1 MRHIL
6 IAPALALLLTLP
18 AAAQD
23 AAPAPAA
30 TAPSELEQSGLTP
43 PTVLSQGYA
52 ADDQDVLVTKLLGQ
66 KVYSSVADN
75 AREIG
80 TINNMVI
87 TSGMGISAVV
97 IAVGG
102 FLGVG
107 EKDVAVDFAELT
119 WAERDD
125 GTRRWVLETTQ
136 EELAEAP
143 AFIWTDSE
151 ESTGKPALTTQQE
164 QNQLVDGNPNATPL
178 DPSLTTDQPERPV
191 ITTTPDRSGMTN
203 VNQADLSADDLRGIP
218 VYGRDDEQIGTI
230 SDVVLTPQG
239 NSDALIVDVGGF
251 LGLGAKPVAV
261 AFENL
266 TFSSDTNGQRYLFL
280 NTSREQLETQ
290 PEYDPQTYE
299 TERNSQRMVV
309 TP

>member
-18 AAAQD
+18 ATAQD
-23 AAPAPAA
+23 AAPAPAT

>member
-1 MRHIL
+1 MRHFVT
-6 IAPALALLLTLP
+6 APALVLLLALP

-23 AAPAPAA
+23 IAPATPN
-30 TAPSELEQSGLTP
+30 APTELEQSGLTP
-43 PTVLSQGYA
+43 PTVLSEGYA
-52 ADDQDVLVTKLLGQ
+52 ADDQDILVTKLLGQ

-80 TINNMVI
+80 TINNMVV

-119 WAERDD
+119 WARRED
-125 GTRRWVLETTQ
+125 GSRRWVLETTQ

-178 DPSLTTDQPERPV
+178 DPALTTDQPERPV

-203 VNQADLSADDLRGIP
+203 INQADLSADDLRGIP

-299 TERNSQRMVV
+299 SERNSQRMVV

>member
-1 MRHIL
+1 MLRHTVTASAL
-6 IAPALALLLTLP
+6 VLLLALP
-18 AAAQD
+18 ATAQD
-23 AAPAPAA
+23 ATPAP
-30 TAPSELEQSGLTP
+30 TAPTELEQSGLTP

-66 KVYSSVADN
+66 KVYTSVADN

-97 IAVGG
+97 IGVGG
-102 FLGVG
+102 FLGIG

-119 WAERDD
+119 WAERED

-136 EELAEAP
+136 EELADAP

-151 ESTGKPALTTQQE
+151 EATGKPALTIQQE
-164 QNQLVDGNPNATPL
+164 QNQLVDGNPNATPVA
-178 DPSLTTDQPERPV
+178 PSLTTDQPERPI
-191 ITTTPDRSGMTN
+191 ITTTPDRTGLTS
-203 VNQADLSADDLRGIP
+203 VNQADLSAEDLRGIP
-218 VYGRDDEQIGTI
+218 VYGLNDEQIGTI

-239 NSDALIVDVGGF
+239 NSDAVIVDVGGF

-261 AFENL
+261 GFENL

-280 NTSREQLETQ
+280 NTSRDQLEAQ
-290 PEYDPQTYE
+290 PEYDPQTYQA
-299 TERNSQRMVV
+299 ERATQRMVI

>member
-6 IAPALALLLTLP
+6 TAPALALLLSLP
-18 AAAQD
+18 ATAQD
-23 AAPAPAA
+23 AAPAPAT

>member
-1 MRHIL
+1 MRHFVTVS
-6 IAPALALLLTLP
+6 ALSLLLAMP

-23 AAPAPAA
+23 SAPAP
-30 TAPSELEQSGLTP
+30 TAPTELEQSGLTP
-43 PTVLSQGYA
+43 PTVLSEGYA
-52 ADDQDVLVTKLLGQ
+52 TDDQDVLVTKLLGQ

-80 TINNMVI
+80 TINNMVV

-97 IAVGG
+97 IGVGG

-119 WAERDD
+119 WARRED
-125 GTRRWVLETTQ
+125 GSRRWVLEITR

-151 ESTGKPALTTQQE
+151 EATGKPALTTQQE

-191 ITTTPDRSGMTN
+191 ITTTPDRSGMTA
-203 VNQADLSADDLRGIP
+203 VNQADLSADELRGIP
-218 VYGRDDEQIGTI
+218 VYGRDNEQIGAI

-251 LGLGAKPVAV
+251 LGLGGKPVAV

-280 NTSREQLETQ
+280 NTSRDQLEAQ
-290 PEYDPQTYE
+290 PEYDPDTYQAQR
-299 TERNSQRMVV
+299 TAQRMVV

>member
-1 MRHIL
+1 MRHLVTASAL
-6 IAPALALLLTLP
+6 ILLLALP

-23 AAPAPAA
+23 NAPAPN
-30 TAPSELEQSGLTP
+30 APTELEQSGLTP
-43 PTVLSQGYA
+43 PTVVSEGYA
-52 ADDQDVLVTKLLGQ
+52 ADDQDILVTKLLGQ
-66 KVYSSVADN
+66 KVYSSIADS

-80 TINNMVI
+80 TINNMVV

-97 IAVGG
+97 IGVGG

-107 EKDVAVDFAELT
+107 EKDIAVDFAELT
-119 WAERDD
+119 WAKRED
-125 GTRRWVLETTQ
+125 GSRRWVLEITQ
-136 EELAEAP
+136 EELADAP

-151 ESTGKPALTTQQE
+151 ASTGKPALTTQQE

-203 VNQADLSADDLRGIP
+203 VNQADLSADELRGIP

-230 SDVVLTPQG
+230 SDVILTPQG

-280 NTSREQLETQ
+280 NTSREQLEAQ

-299 TERNSQRMVV
+299 AERNSQRMVV

>member
-18 AAAQD
+18 ATAQD
-23 AAPAPAA
+23 PAPAPAT

>member
-18 AAAQD
+18 VAAQD
-23 AAPAPAA
+23 AAPAPAT

-43 PTVLSQGYA
+43 PNVLSQGYA

-87 TSGMGISAVV
+87 TSGMGISAMV

-151 ESTGKPALTTQQE
+151 ESTGKPALTTQQV

>member
-18 AAAQD
+18 ATAQD
-23 AAPAPAA
+23 PAPAPA
-30 TAPSELEQSGLTP
+30 TTTPSELEQSGLTP

-218 VYGRDDEQIGTI
+218 VYGLNDEQIGTI

>member
-18 AAAQD
+18 ATAQD
-23 AAPAPAA
+23 AAPAPAT

-151 ESTGKPALTTQQE
+151 EATGKPALTTQQE

-203 VNQADLSADDLRGIP
+203 VNQADLSADELRGIP
-218 VYGRDDEQIGTI
+218 VYGLNDEQIGTI